1 MTVRLDE
8 AHRNERWPDGTVG
21 LSTVTLYPTLGLL

>member
-8 AHRNERWPDGTVG
+8 AHRDERWPDGVVD
-21 LSTVTLYPTLGLL
+21 LWTVTLYPTLGLL